1 MCVSDIQLIP
11 QSTLNIPATS
21 AVMAKKMRFGKD
33 GFVGMSDHNV
43 SATDKEYG
51 YKLLIKR
58 NID

>member
-51 YKLLIKR
+51 Y
-58 NID
+58 